1 MTKYGVIVGS
11 IRKNSYSLGVAEA
24 LVAGLPA
31 DAEVTY
37 FDIARLPL
45 YNQDLDA
52 NSPKEY
58 EDFRK
63 LVAEQDA
70 FIIVT
75 PEHNR
80 SVPAALK
87 NALDIASRPWGQ
99 NVWAGKP
106 VLPASQSIAGL
117 GGVVAHHV
125 LRNTLDFLDMVVM
138 HQPELYIG
146 NTMDL
151 ADEGGK
157 ITNEGTKKFLAE
169 SAAKYNDF
177 VLKVLG

>member
-37 FDIARLPL
+37 FDIASLPL

-70 FIIVT
+70 FI
-75 PEHNR
+75 
-80 SVPAALK
+80 
-87 NALDIASRPWGQ
+87 
-99 NVWAGKP
+99 
-106 VLPASQSIAGL
+106 
-117 GGVVAHHV
+117 
-125 LRNTLDFLDMVVM
+125 M
-138 HQPELYIG
+138 
-146 NTMDL
+146 
-151 ADEGGK
+151 
-157 ITNEGTKKFLAE
+157 
-169 SAAKYNDF
+169 
-177 VLKVLG
+177 